1 MEEEKER
8 LSLIAEILYL
18 REINC
23 LQSIIIANKGTEG
36 RGETDEE
43 TI

>member
-1 MEEEKER
+1 METDDK

-18 REINC
+18 REINY
-23 LQSIIIANKGTEG
+23 LQNVIIANKGTEE
-36 RGETDEE
+36 RRDNEK